1 MVIGLKLTIESDL
14 AGRAAGAG
22 IKPPRGSGYE
32 RHWLGLVLTQP
43 PQRHK
48 DTKAHKERNK
58 LRFVVAQKRSKT
70 HL

>member
-1 MVIGLKLTIESDL
+1 MARNEFAVTT
-14 AGRAAGAG
+14 RARA
-22 IKPPRGSGYE
+22 RGSGYE

-48 DTKAHKERNK
+48 DTKAHKEWSK
-58 LRFVVAQKRSKT
+58 FLFVIVQKNGAKA